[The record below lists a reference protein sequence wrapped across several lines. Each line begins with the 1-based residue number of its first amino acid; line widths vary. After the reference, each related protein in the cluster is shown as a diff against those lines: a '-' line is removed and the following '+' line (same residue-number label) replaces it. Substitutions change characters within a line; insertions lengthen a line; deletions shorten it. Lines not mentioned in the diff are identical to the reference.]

1 MNIVEISNK
10 FPTEHDAVLFAE
22 KIRWGKKPKCT
33 YCSSKKISKRTKDMR
48 YKCYECKNTFSV
60 TVGTQIHDTRLPMKT
75 WLFALSLITDAK
87 KGLSAKQLQRNLSIS
102 YPTAHKM
109 YMQIRKWMSVEN
121 SMNPELDGIVELD
134 TAYIGGKPRKQQ
146 NPDCLP
152 QKKVAK
158 LDERIKELNKAGVDF
173 KRGKGNPAK
182 CIPSKRGKG
191 TRKIPIIGGVERNGN
206 VFAEVTRTI
215 NAEKIKELVK
225 RNIKEDDAILITDED
240 TAHTKLSRII
250 EHIAID
256 HHKMYSY
263 KGVNTNSIE
272 SFWAIIKR
280 GIIGQYHK
288 VSAKHLPDYI
298 AEFVFKYNNRK
309 EGDIMFETLV
319 KNALQ
324 SKN

>member
-10 FPTEHDAVLFAE
+10 FPTELEAVSFAE
-22 KIRWGKKPKCT
+22 KMRWGKTPKCT
-33 YCSSKKISKRTKDMR
+33 YCKSEKISKRTKDLR
-48 YKCYECKNTFSV
+48 YKCYKCDKTFSV
-60 TVGTQIHDTRLPMKT
+60 TVGTQIHDTRLPVKT

-109 YMQIRKWMSVEN
+109 YMQIRGWMSIEN
-121 SMNPELDGIVELD
+121 STNSELEGIVEMD
-134 TAYIGGKPRKQQ
+134 TAYIGGKPRKQK
-146 NPDCLP
+146 NPDCIP
-152 QKKVAK
+152 QQKVEK
-158 LDERIKELNKAGVDF
+158 LDERIKELKEAGVKF
-173 KRGKGNPAK
+173 KGKRGFVK
-182 CIPSKRGKG
+182 CTPSKRGKG
-191 TRKIPIIGGVERNGN
+191 TKNIPITGIVERNGN
-206 VFAEVTRTI
+206 VFAEVTKTL
-215 NAEKIKELVK
+215 NADVVKKLVK
-225 RNIKEDDAILITDED
+225 KYVKEDDAVIVTDED
-240 TAHTKLSRII
+240 TAHNKLHTII

-256 HHKMYSY
+256 HKRMYSY

-288 VSAKHLPDYI
+288 ISPKNLPDYI

-309 EGDIMFETLV
+309 EGEEMFETLV

-324 SKN
+324 NKN